1 MTSFYLYDM
10 HDVTQ
15 LKIKYD
21 IILSEWNAD
30 VIGINLKY
38 DIILS

>member
-1 MTSFYLYDM
+1 M
-10 HDVTQ
+10 HDVSQ
-15 LKIKYD
+15 LKINYC
-21 IILSEWNAD
+21 IILMRD